1 MNTNRPAPAESP
13 VAPEILQRLR
23 LCTSFPTPPPVAM
36 QVVQLAQNP
45 DIDLA
50 KVADAVSADPAIAAK
65 VMRIANSAMYARRRQ
80 SANLRQALIVL
91 GLNATLTLALSFTLV
106 STLKRNPPKGF
117 DFRAYWRRTVLCAT
131 WGKLL
136 ATETG
141 RRDAEEVFLASL
153 LQDLGMLA
161 IDRIWPEVYAGI
173 TAFGLEHARLAQH
186 ERNCI
191 GTDHPHVGAAL
202 LVLWNMPAH
211 LGRAVQHSHDPGAA
225 GVEAEER
232 PFARTVALAGEL
244 ADAWLASRDN
254 EVALR
259 RIGQQVHKQLGI
271 LPNRL
276 AELFDQIRVQLPV
289 AESIFEMD
297 LFDATQLQDITDT
310 AREILI
316 VRNLHALSE
325 VQDLHNKTTRLEEE
339 NIELK
344 AESARDALTEVYN
357 RRYFEEAVAREFETA
372 SRHAWPLSVVFVDL
386 DKFKEINDTF
396 GHQAGDAVLVA
407 VARLLGEV
415 LRDTDIVAR
424 YGGDEFVLLLPGVDS
439 VQADVVGQRL
449 IETAHG
455 RTVRLSDGRQLGITL
470 SVGIATCDSQHR
482 FPAASDL
489 LAAADAALYH
499 SKRNGRD
506 RYTCYD
512 TIRAA

>member
-1 MNTNRPAPAESP
+1 
-13 VAPEILQRLR
+13 
-23 LCTSFPTPPPVAM
+23 
-36 QVVQLAQNP
+36 
-45 DIDLA
+45 
-50 KVADAVSADPAIAAK
+50 
-65 VMRIANSAMYARRRQ
+65 MYARRRQ

-191 GTDHPHVGAAL
+191 GTDHPHVGDAL

-244 ADAWLASRDN
+244 ADAWLGSHGN

-276 AELFDQIRVQLPV
+276 AELFDQIREQLPV
-289 AESIFEMD
+289 AESVFEMD

-310 AREILI
+310 AREILV

-325 VQDLHNKTTRLEEE
+325 VQDLQNKTSRLEEE
-339 NIELK
+339 NVELK
-344 AESARDALTEVYN
+344 AESTRDALTDVYN

-439 VQADVVGQRL
+439 GQADAVGQRL

>member
-1 MNTNRPAPAESP
+1 MNTNRTAPAQSP

-106 STLKRNPPKGF
+106 SALKRNPPKGF

-136 ATETG
+136 AAETG

-161 IDRIWPEVYAGI
+161 IDRIWPEVYGGI
-173 TAFGLEHARLAQH
+173 TAFSLEHARLAQH
-186 ERNCI
+186 EHNCI

-202 LVLWNMPAH
+202 LGLWNMPAH
-211 LGRAVQHSHDPGAA
+211 LGRAVQYSHEPGAA
-225 GVEAEER
+225 GIEADER
-232 PFARTVALAGEL
+232 PFVRTVAMAGEL
-244 ADAWLASRDN
+244 ADAWLGSRGN

-276 AELFDQIRVQLPV
+276 AELFDQIREQLPV
-289 AESIFEMD
+289 AESVFEMD

-310 AREILI
+310 AREILV

-325 VQDLHNKTTRLEEE
+325 VQDLQNKTSRLEEE
-339 NIELK
+339 NVELK
-344 AESARDALTEVYN
+344 AESTRDALTDVYN

-396 GHQAGDAVLVA
+396 GHQAGDAVLVE
-407 VARLLGEV
+407 VAQLLGEV

-424 YGGDEFVLLLPGVDS
+424 YGGDEFVLLLPGVDAS
-439 VQADVVGQRL
+439 QADCVGQRL
-449 IETAHG
+449 VETAHG
-455 RTVRLSDGRQLGITL
+455 RTARLPDGRRVGITL
-470 SVGIATCDSQHR
+470 SLGIATCDGQHR
-482 FPAASDL
+482 FPAAADL

-499 SKRNGRD
+499 SKRSGRD
-506 RYTCYD
+506 RYTCYEK
-512 TIRAA
+512 IRAA